1 MKIKID
7 GYEIC
12 ISARSTVVEDDPFTD
27 DRPAEVINF
36 VICNLNTLSDFCKA
50 STDEVYKQFAKVVK
64 VIVTNCMSSLTKEVI
79 MKNTE
84 KTRVMLELAKEVRS
98 RYVNLLELIRYMQID
113 TIPAQFSENDL
124 KKILLILNDYQ
135 AILQDYLK

>member
-1 MKIKID
+1 
-7 GYEIC
+7 
-12 ISARSTVVEDDPFTD
+12 
-27 DRPAEVINF
+27 
-36 VICNLNTLSDFCKA
+36 
-50 STDEVYKQFAKVVK
+50 
-64 VIVTNCMSSLTKEVI
+64 

-113 TIPAQFSENDL
+113 TIPDRLSENDL
-124 KKILLILNDYQ
+124 KTILLILNDYH

>member
-1 MKIKID
+1 
-7 GYEIC
+7 
-12 ISARSTVVEDDPFTD
+12 
-27 DRPAEVINF
+27 
-36 VICNLNTLSDFCKA
+36 
-50 STDEVYKQFAKVVK
+50 
-64 VIVTNCMSSLTKEVI
+64 